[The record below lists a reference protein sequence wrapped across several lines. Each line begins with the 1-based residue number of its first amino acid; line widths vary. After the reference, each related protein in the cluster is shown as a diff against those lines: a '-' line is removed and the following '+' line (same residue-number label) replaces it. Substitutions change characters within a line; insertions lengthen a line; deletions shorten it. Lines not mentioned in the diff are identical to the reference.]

1 MGRRHPDW
9 IKVKAPGDPNYLR
22 LKRIL
27 REKNLHTVCE
37 EARCPNIGE
46 CWGNKTAT
54 FLILGDTCTRG
65 CRFCAIDKGKPL
77 ALDPEEPRNV
87 ALVVKDLGL
96 SHIVVTSV
104 NRDDLPDGG
113 AGHFAKTVFWI
124 KNLNPGIRVELLIPD
139 FAGNLAALETVV
151 NSGIEILNHNIETVP
166 RLYGKVRPGHSY
178 ECSLNILR
186 EAKRLRRDPST
197 RAPALA
203 GGSRSG
209 FRPTGVVEGATGL
222 PVGLHMLT
230 KSGFMVG
237 VGETGDEVMTILRD
251 LREHEVDIVTIG
263 QYLQP
268 SNRQLRVE
276 RYVSPE
282 EFKEFKTAGEKL
294 GFRHVESGPLVR
306 SSYHAWSH
314 VS

>member
-1 MGRRHPDW
+1 MPRRHPEW
-9 IKVKAPGDPNYLR
+9 IKVKAPGSPNYLH

-37 EARCPNIGE
+37 EARCPNVGE

-96 SHIVVTSV
+96 DHIVVTSV

-113 AGHFAKTVFWI
+113 SSHFATTVFWI
-124 KNLNPGIRVELLIPD
+124 KSLSPGIRVELLIPD
-139 FAGNLAALETVV
+139 FHGNLAAVKTVV
-151 NSGIEILNHNIETVP
+151 DSGIEILNHNIETVP

-178 ECSLNILR
+178 ECSLNVLKS
-186 EAKRLRRDPST
+186 AKEM
-197 RAPALA
+197 
-203 GGSRSG
+203 
-209 FRPTGVVEGATGL
+209 RPEVS
-222 PVGLHMLT
+222 T
-230 KSGFMVG
+230 KSGFMLG
-237 VGETGDEVMTILRD
+237 VGESYEEVIGTLHD
-251 LREHEVDIVTIG
+251 LRRNQVDIVTLG

-268 SNRQLRVE
+268 SNRQLKVE
-276 RYVSPE
+276 RYVTPAE
-282 EFKEFKTAGEKL
+282 FWEFKIAAEKL

-306 SSYHAWSH
+306 SSYHAWKH
-314 VS
+314 VN

>member
-9 IKVKAPGDPNYLR
+9 IKVKAPGNPNYLR
-22 LKRIL
+22 LKRL
-27 REKNLHTVCE
+27 MREKNLHTVCE

-87 ALVVKDLGL
+87 ALTVKELGL
-96 SHIVVTSV
+96 DHIVVTSV
-104 NRDDLPDGG
+104 NRDDLADGG
-113 AGHFAKTVFWI
+113 ADHFAKTVFWI

-139 FAGNLAALETVV
+139 FEGNLAALRTVV
-151 NSGIEILNHNIETVP
+151 DSGIEILNHNIETVP
-166 RLYGKVRPGHSY
+166 RLYGKVRPGHTY
-178 ECSLNILR
+178 ECSVNILST
-186 EAKRLRRDPST
+186 AKKLQP
-197 RAPALA
+197 
-203 GGSRSG
+203 
-209 FRPTGVVEGATGL
+209 E
-222 PVGLHMLT
+222 MLT
-230 KSGFMVG
+230 KTGMMLG
-237 VGETGDEVMTILRD
+237 VGETQDEVMTTLRD
-251 LREHEVDIVTIG
+251 LRANDVDIVTLG

-268 SNRQLRVE
+268 SAKLLPVD
-276 RYVSPE
+276 RYVTPE
-282 EFKEFKTAGEKL
+282 EFVEFKNQADKL

-314 VS
+314 VN

>member
-1 MGRRHPDW
+1 MPRRHPDW
-9 IKVKAPGDPNYLR
+9 IKVKAPGNPTYLR
-22 LKRIL
+22 LKKL
-27 REKNLHTVCE
+27 MREKNLHTVCE
-37 EARCPNIGE
+37 EASCPNIGE

-87 ALVVKDLGL
+87 GLTVKELGL
-96 SHIVVTSV
+96 DHIVVTSV

-113 AGHFAKTVFWI
+113 ANHFAKTVFWI

-139 FAGNLAALETVV
+139 FEGNLDALETVV

-166 RLYGKVRPGHSY
+166 RLYGKVRPGHTY
-178 ECSLNILR
+178 ECSVNILNA
-186 EAKRLRRDPST
+186 AK
-197 RAPALA
+197 AM
-203 GGSRSG
+203 
-209 FRPTGVVEGATGL
+209 RPEV
-222 PVGLHMLT
+222 LT
-230 KSGFMVG
+230 KTGMMLG
-237 VGETGDEVMTILRD
+237 VGETRDEVIATLHE
-251 LREHEVDIVTIG
+251 LREKHVDIVTLG

-268 SNRQLRVE
+268 SPKLLKVE
-276 RYVSPE
+276 RYLHPD
-282 EFKEFKTAGEKL
+282 EFKEFKIAADKL

-314 VS
+314 VN

>member
-1 MGRRHPDW
+1 MPRRHPDW
-9 IKVKAPGDPNYLR
+9 IKVKPPGNPNYLR

-46 CWGNKTAT
+46 CWGHNTAT

-96 SHIVVTSV
+96 NHIVVTSV

-113 AGHFAKTVFWI
+113 SNHFAKTVFWI
-124 KNLNPGIRVELLIPD
+124 KALNPGIRVEVLIPD
-139 FAGNLAALETVV
+139 FKGDLKALATVV
-151 NSGIEILNHNIETVP
+151 QSGVHVLNHNIETVP
-166 RLYGKVRPGHSY
+166 RLYGKVRPGHTYARSI
-178 ECSLNILR
+178 NILKA
-186 EAKRLRRDPST
+186 AKEMRRD
-197 RAPALA
+197 
-203 GGSRSG
+203 
-209 FRPTGVVEGATGL
+209 V
-222 PVGLHMLT
+222 LT
-230 KSGFMVG
+230 KTGMMLG
-237 VGETGDEVMTILRD
+237 VGETREEVMATLSELRAND
-251 LREHEVDIVTIG
+251 VDIVTLG

-268 SNRQLRVE
+268 SLQQLKVD
-276 RYVSPE
+276 RYVTPDE
-282 EFKEFKTAGEKL
+282 FQEFKHEAEEL

-314 VS
+314 VN

>member
-1 MGRRHPDW
+1 MPRRHPDW
-9 IKVKAPGDPNYLR
+9 IKVKAPGNPNYLR
-22 LKRIL
+22 LKSL
-27 REKNLHTVCE
+27 MREKNLHTVCE

-87 ALVVKDLGL
+87 GLTVKELGL
-96 SHIVVTSV
+96 DHIVVTSV
-104 NRDDLPDGG
+104 NRDDLADGG

-139 FAGNLAALETVV
+139 FEGNLDALKTVV
-151 NSGIEILNHNIETVP
+151 HSGIEILNHNIETVP
-166 RLYGKVRPGHSY
+166 RLYGKVRPGHTY
-178 ECSLNILR
+178 ECSVKILQT
-186 EAKRLRRDPST
+186 AKEM
-197 RAPALA
+197 
-203 GGSRSG
+203 
-209 FRPTGVVEGATGL
+209 RPEV
-222 PVGLHMLT
+222 LT
-230 KSGFMVG
+230 KTGMMLG
-237 VGETGDEVMTILRD
+237 VGETKDEVMITLAD
-251 LREHEVDIVTIG
+251 LRRNDVDIVTLG

-268 SNRQLRVE
+268 SPKLLKVE
-276 RYVSPE
+276 RYLHPD
-282 EFKEFKTAGEKL
+282 EFGEFKTAADKL

-314 VS
+314 VN

>member
-1 MGRRHPDW
+1 MPRRHPDW
-9 IKVKAPGDPNYLR
+9 IKVKAPGNPNYLR

-96 SHIVVTSV
+96 DHIVVTSV

-124 KNLNPGIRVELLIPD
+124 KSLNPGIRVELLIPD
-139 FAGNLAALETVV
+139 FEGNLEALKTVV
-151 NSGIEILNHNIETVP
+151 DAGIEILNHNIETVP
-166 RLYGKVRPGHSY
+166 RLYGKVRPGHVY
-178 ECSLNILR
+178 DGSLKILK
-186 EAKRLRRDPST
+186 EAKKLRSD
-197 RAPALA
+197 
-203 GGSRSG
+203 
-209 FRPTGVVEGATGL
+209 
-222 PVGLHMLT
+222 MLT

-237 VGETGDEVMTILRD
+237 VGENYDEVISTLGD
-251 LREHEVDIVTIG
+251 LRAHNVDIVTIG

-268 SNRQLRVE
+268 SNRQLKVE
-276 RYVSPE
+276 RYVTPE
-282 EFKEFKTAGEKL
+282 EFKDIKSAADKL

-314 VS
+314 VA

>member
-1 MGRRHPDW
+1 MPRRHPDW
-9 IKVKAPGDPNYLR
+9 IKVKAPGNPNYLR
-22 LKRIL
+22 LKRL
-27 REKNLHTVCE
+27 MREKNLHTVCE

-87 ALVVKDLGL
+87 ALTVKELGL
-96 SHIVVTSV
+96 DHIVVTSV

-113 AGHFAKTVFWI
+113 ADHFAKTVFWI
-124 KNLNPGIRVELLIPD
+124 KSLNPGIRVELLIPD
-139 FAGNLAALETVV
+139 FEGNSDALKTVV

-166 RLYGKVRPGHSY
+166 RLYGKVRPGHTY
-178 ECSLNILR
+178 QCSVKILKT
-186 EAKRLRRDPST
+186 AKELQPK
-197 RAPALA
+197 
-203 GGSRSG
+203 
-209 FRPTGVVEGATGL
+209 V
-222 PVGLHMLT
+222 LT
-230 KSGFMVG
+230 KTGMMLG
-237 VGETGDEVMTILRD
+237 VGETKEEVMTTLHD
-251 LREHEVDIVTIG
+251 LRANQVDIVTLG

-268 SNRQLRVE
+268 SPKLLQVE
-276 RYVSPE
+276 RYVTPD
-282 EFKEFKTAGEKL
+282 EFKEFKTEADKL

-314 VS
+314 VN

>member
-1 MGRRHPDW
+1 MPRRHPDW
-9 IKVKAPGDPNYLR
+9 IKVKTPGNPNYLR
-22 LKRIL
+22 LKHIL

-46 CWGNKTAT
+46 CWGNKAAT

-96 SHIVVTSV
+96 DHIVVTSV

-124 KNLNPGIRVELLIPD
+124 KALNPQIRVELLIPD
-139 FAGNLAALETVV
+139 FDGNLQALKTVV
-151 NSGIEILNHNIETVP
+151 ESGIEILNHNIETVP

-178 ECSLNILR
+178 ECSLNILS
-186 EAKRLRRDPST
+186 EAKRYRDD
-197 RAPALA
+197 
-203 GGSRSG
+203 
-209 FRPTGVVEGATGL
+209 V
-222 PVGLHMLT
+222 LT
-230 KSGFMVG
+230 KSGLMLG
-237 VGETGDEVMTILRD
+237 VGETHNEVIATLEELRD
-251 LREHEVDIVTIG
+251 KKVDIVTLG

-268 SNRQLRVE
+268 SNRQLKVD
-276 RYVSPE
+276 RYVTPDE
-282 EFKEFKTAGEKL
+282 FNEFKMAGKKL

-314 VS
+314 VG

>member
-1 MGRRHPDW
+1 
-9 IKVKAPGDPNYLR
+9 
-22 LKRIL
+22 LKRIV

-65 CRFCAIDKGKPL
+65 CRFCSIDKGKPL

-113 AGHFAKTVFWI
+113 ADHFAKTVFWI

-139 FAGNLAALETVV
+139 FEGNMAALETVV

-166 RLYGKVRPGHSY
+166 RLYGKVRPGHTY
-178 ECSLNILR
+178 ECSLGILR
-186 EAKRLRRDPST
+186 EAKKMRD
-197 RAPALA
+197 
-203 GGSRSG
+203 G
-209 FRPTGVVEGATGL
+209 
-222 PVGLHMLT
+222 MLT

-237 VGETGDEVMTILRD
+237 VGETGDEVMTTLRD
-251 LREHEVDIVTIG
+251 LREHEVYIVTIG

-282 EFKEFKTAGEKL
+282 EFKEYKTAGERL

-314 VS
+314 VN

>member
-1 MGRRHPDW
+1 MPRRHPDW
-9 IKVKAPGDPNYLR
+9 IKVKPPGNPNYLR

-65 CRFCAIDKGKPL
+65 CRFCAIDKGKPF

-87 ALVVKDLGL
+87 ALVVKELGL
-96 SHIVVTSV
+96 DHIVVTSV

-113 AGHFAKTVFWI
+113 ANHFAKTVFWI
-124 KNLNPGIRVELLIPD
+124 KSLNPGIRVELLIPD
-139 FAGNLAALETVV
+139 FEGNLQALETVV

-178 ECSLNILR
+178 ECSLSILR
-186 EAKRLRRDPST
+186 QAKTT
-197 RAPALA
+197 R
-203 GGSRSG
+203 GD
-209 FRPTGVVEGATGL
+209 V
-222 PVGLHMLT
+222 LT

-237 VGETGDEVMTILRD
+237 VGESYDEVKSTLHD
-251 LREHEVDIVTIG
+251 LRENHVDIVTIG

-276 RYVSPE
+276 RYVTPD
-282 EFKEFKTAGEKL
+282 EFKEFKTEGEKL

>member
-1 MGRRHPDW
+1 MPRRHPDW
-9 IKVKAPGDPNYLR
+9 IKVKAPGNPNYMR
-22 LKRIL
+22 LKSL
-27 REKNLHTVCE
+27 MREKSLHTVCE

-87 ALVVKDLGL
+87 GLTVKELGL
-96 SHIVVTSV
+96 DHIVVTSV
-104 NRDDLPDGG
+104 NRDDLADGG

-139 FAGNLAALETVV
+139 FEGNLDALKTVV
-151 NSGIEILNHNIETVP
+151 HSGIEILNHNIETVP
-166 RLYGKVRPGHSY
+166 RLYGKVRPGHTY
-178 ECSLNILR
+178 ECSVKILQT
-186 EAKRLRRDPST
+186 AKEM
-197 RAPALA
+197 
-203 GGSRSG
+203 
-209 FRPTGVVEGATGL
+209 RPEV
-222 PVGLHMLT
+222 LT
-230 KSGFMVG
+230 KTGMMLG
-237 VGETGDEVMTILRD
+237 VGETKDEVMITLAD
-251 LREHEVDIVTIG
+251 LRRNDVDIVTLG

-268 SNRQLRVE
+268 SPKLLKVE
-276 RYVSPE
+276 RYLHPD
-282 EFKEFKTAGEKL
+282 EFGEFKTAADKL

-314 VS
+314 VN

>member
-1 MGRRHPDW
+1 MARRHPDW
-9 IKVKAPGDPNYLR
+9 IKVKPPGNPNYLR

-87 ALVVKDLGL
+87 ALVVKELGL
-96 SHIVVTSV
+96 NHIVVTSV

-113 AGHFAKTVFWI
+113 ANHFARTVFWI
-124 KNLNPGIRVELLIPD
+124 KNLNPSIRVELLIPD
-139 FAGNLAALETVV
+139 FEGNLQALATVV

-178 ECSLNILR
+178 DCSLTILR
-186 EAKRLRRDPST
+186 QAKNM
-197 RAPALA
+197 RAD
-203 GGSRSG
+203 
-209 FRPTGVVEGATGL
+209 V
-222 PVGLHMLT
+222 LT
-230 KSGFMVG
+230 KSGFMLG
-237 VGETGDEVMTILRD
+237 VGESYDEVMRTLHD
-251 LREHEVDIVTIG
+251 LSENHVDIVTIG

-276 RYVSPE
+276 RYVTPE
-282 EFKEFKTAGEKL
+282 EFERLKTEAETL

-314 VS
+314 VN

>member
-1 MGRRHPDW
+1 MPRRHPDW
-9 IKVKAPGDPNYLR
+9 IKVKAPGNPTYLR
-22 LKRIL
+22 LKKL
-27 REKNLHTVCE
+27 MREKNLHTVCE

-87 ALVVKDLGL
+87 GLTVKDLGL
-96 SHIVVTSV
+96 DHIVVTSV

-113 AGHFAKTVFWI
+113 ANHFAKTVFWI

-139 FAGNLAALETVV
+139 FEGNLDALKTVV
-151 NSGIEILNHNIETVP
+151 SSGIEILNHNIETVP

-178 ECSLNILR
+178 DCSVNILKT
-186 EAKRLRRDPST
+186 AKEM
-197 RAPALA
+197 
-203 GGSRSG
+203 
-209 FRPTGVVEGATGL
+209 RPEV
-222 PVGLHMLT
+222 LT
-230 KSGFMVG
+230 KTGMMLG
-237 VGETGDEVMTILRD
+237 VGETKDEVLTTLAELRRND
-251 LREHEVDIVTIG
+251 VDIVTLG

-268 SNRQLRVE
+268 SPKLLKVE
-276 RYVSPE
+276 RYLHPD
-282 EFKEFKTAGEKL
+282 EFKEFKTAADNL

-314 VS
+314 VN

>member
-9 IKVKAPGDPNYLR
+9 IKVKAPGNPAYLR
-22 LKRIL
+22 LKKL
-27 REKNLHTVCE
+27 MREKKLHTVCE

-87 ALVVKDLGL
+87 GLTVKELGL
-96 SHIVVTSV
+96 DHIVVTSV

-113 AGHFAKTVFWI
+113 ANHFAKTVFWI

-139 FAGNLAALETVV
+139 FEGNLDALETVV
-151 NSGIEILNHNIETVP
+151 SSGIEILNHNIETVP
-166 RLYGKVRPGHSY
+166 RLYGKVRPGHTY
-178 ECSLNILR
+178 KCSVNLLKTAKELR
-186 EAKRLRRDPST
+186 PE
-197 RAPALA
+197 
-203 GGSRSG
+203 
-209 FRPTGVVEGATGL
+209 V
-222 PVGLHMLT
+222 LT
-230 KSGFMVG
+230 KTGMMLG
-237 VGETGDEVMTILRD
+237 VGETKEEVTTTL
-251 LREHEVDIVTIG
+251 HELKANNVDIITLG

-268 SNRQLRVE
+268 SPKLLKVE
-276 RYVSPE
+276 RYLHPD
-282 EFKEFKTAGEKL
+282 EFKEFKTEADKL

-314 VS
+314 VN

>member
-1 MGRRHPDW
+1 MPRRHPDW
-9 IKVKAPGDPNYLR
+9 IKVKPPGTPNYLR

-27 REKNLHTVCE
+27 RAKNLHTVCE

-96 SHIVVTSV
+96 DHIVVTSV

-113 AGHFAKTVFWI
+113 ANHFAKTVFWI
-124 KNLNPGIRVELLIPD
+124 KSLNPGIRVEVLIPD
-139 FAGNLAALETVV
+139 FEGNLQAVETVV
-151 NSGIEILNHNIETVP
+151 NSGITILNHNIETVP
-166 RLYGKVRPGHSY
+166 RLYSKVRPGHSY
-178 ECSLNILR
+178 DCSLGILR
-186 EAKRLRRDPST
+186 QAKKVRGD
-197 RAPALA
+197 
-203 GGSRSG
+203 
-209 FRPTGVVEGATGL
+209 V
-222 PVGLHMLT
+222 LT
-230 KSGFMVG
+230 KSGFMLG
-237 VGETGDEVMTILRD
+237 VGESYDEVMRTLRD
-251 LREHEVDIVTIG
+251 LRGNGVDIVTIG

-268 SNRQLRVE
+268 SNRQLPVE
-276 RYVSPE
+276 RYVTPD
-282 EFKEFKTAGEKL
+282 EFQEFKTEADKL

-314 VS
+314 VH

>member
-1 MGRRHPDW
+1 MPRRHPDW
-9 IKVKAPGDPNYLR
+9 IKVKAPGNPNYLT
-22 LKRIL
+22 LKKLMRQ
-27 REKNLHTVCE
+27 KNLHTVCE

-87 ALVVKDLGL
+87 GVTVKDLGL
-96 SHIVVTSV
+96 DHIVVTSV

-113 AGHFAKTVFWI
+113 AHHFAKTVFWI
-124 KNLNPGIRVELLIPD
+124 KSLNPGIRVELLIPD
-139 FAGNLAALETVV
+139 FEGNLDALKIVV
-151 NSGIEILNHNIETVP
+151 SSGIEILNHNIETVP

-178 ECSLNILR
+178 ECSVNILKT
-186 EAKRLRRDPST
+186 AKKI
-197 RAPALA
+197 
-203 GGSRSG
+203 
-209 FRPTGVVEGATGL
+209 RPEV
-222 PVGLHMLT
+222 LT
-230 KSGFMVG
+230 KTGMMLG
-237 VGETGDEVMTILRD
+237 VGETKEEVMTTL
-251 LREHEVDIVTIG
+251 HELKDNNVDIITLG

-268 SNRQLRVE
+268 SPKLMRVE
-276 RYVSPE
+276 RYLHPDE
-282 EFKEFKTAGEKL
+282 FNEFKIEADKL

-314 VS
+314 VN

>member
-1 MGRRHPDW
+1 MAIFNPRSSILDQKRDNSMPRRHPDW
-9 IKVKAPGDPNYLR
+9 IKVKAPGNPNYLR
-22 LKRIL
+22 LKRLI

-87 ALVVKDLGL
+87 ALTVKELELD
-96 SHIVVTSV
+96 HIVVTSV
-104 NRDDLPDGG
+104 NRDDLADGG
-113 AGHFAKTVFWI
+113 AAHFAQTVFWI
-124 KNLNPGIRVELLIPD
+124 KKLNPGIRVELLIPD
-139 FAGNLAALETVV
+139 FEGNLRAVETVV

-178 ECSLNILR
+178 ACSLNILKA
-186 EAKRLRRDPST
+186 AKKLRRD
-197 RAPALA
+197 
-203 GGSRSG
+203 
-209 FRPTGVVEGATGL
+209 
-222 PVGLHMLT
+222 MLT

-237 VGETGDEVMTILRD
+237 VGEAYQEVMATLHD
-251 LREHEVDIVTIG
+251 LKDHEVDIVTIG

-268 SNRQLRVE
+268 SSRQLKVD
-276 RYVSPE
+276 RYVTPE
-282 EFKEFKTAGEKL
+282 EFAEFKINAERL

-314 VS
+314 VN

>member
-1 MGRRHPDW
+1 MPRRHPDW
-9 IKVKAPGDPNYLR
+9 IKVKAPGNPNYLR
-22 LKRIL
+22 LKRL
-27 REKNLHTVCE
+27 MREKNLHTVCE

-65 CRFCAIDKGKPL
+65 CRFCAIDKGRPL

-96 SHIVVTSV
+96 DHIVVTSV

-113 AGHFAKTVFWI
+113 AAHFAQTVFWI
-124 KNLNPGIRVELLIPD
+124 KQFNPSTRVELLVPD
-139 FAGNLAALETVV
+139 FAGNLQSLETVV
-151 NSGIEILNHNIETVP
+151 NSGIQILNHNIETVP

-178 ECSLNILR
+178 EGSLNLLMA
-186 EAKRLRRDPST
+186 AKKQ
-197 RAPALA
+197 
-203 GGSRSG
+203 
-209 FRPTGVVEGATGL
+209 RPE
-222 PVGLHMLT
+222 MLT
-230 KSGFMVG
+230 KSGFMLG
-237 VGETGDEVMTILRD
+237 VGETTQEVLATLQDLRD
-251 LREHEVDIVTIG
+251 NAVDIVTIG

-268 SNRQLRVE
+268 STRQLRVE
-276 RYVSPE
+276 RYVTPE
-282 EFKEFKTAGEKL
+282 EFQDFKAEAELL

-314 VS
+314 VA

>member
-9 IKVKAPGDPNYLR
+9 IKVKAPGNPNYLR
-22 LKRIL
+22 LKNLL

-87 ALVVKDLGL
+87 GLTVKDLGL
-96 SHIVVTSV
+96 NHIVVTSV

-113 AGHFAKTVFWI
+113 ANHFAKTVFWI
-124 KNLNPGIRVELLIPD
+124 KSLNPGVRVELLIPD
-139 FAGNLAALETVV
+139 FDGNLAALRTVV
-151 NSGIEILNHNIETVP
+151 DSGIEILNHNIETVP
-166 RLYGKVRPGHSY
+166 RLYGKVRPGHTY
-178 ECSLNILR
+178 ERSVTILKT
-186 EAKRLRRDPST
+186 AKMLQPE
-197 RAPALA
+197 
-203 GGSRSG
+203 
-209 FRPTGVVEGATGL
+209 V
-222 PVGLHMLT
+222 LT
-230 KSGFMVG
+230 KTGMMLG
-237 VGETGDEVMTILRD
+237 VGETQDEVMSALEELR
-251 LREHEVDIVTIG
+251 RNAVDIVTLG

-268 SNRQLRVE
+268 SPKLLKVE
-276 RYVSPE
+276 RYLHPD
-282 EFKEFKTAGEKL
+282 EFAEYKLAAAKL
-294 GFRHVESGPLVR
+294 GFRHIESGPLVR

-314 VS
+314 VG